1 MSRGQTSRIKLTVPR
16 IGATA
21 DEIAREVNR
30 LPLGF
35 CGFTFSR
42 AANQAAAS
50 INVWESITLDTVAGL
65 DTDNFLNT
73 AGTSATVNEGAE
85 GVYILSYAARASSGG
100 TGEFR
105 LLVDGVVIGI
115 TTLNSTQQFTFVSP
129 PLELKTGAVISWQ
142 YRTTNLTAQ
151 FVGRT
156 VTSDQ
161 TKVPHVSG
169 YRVGLLA

>member
-21 DEIAREVNR
+21 DEIVREVNR
-30 LPLGF
+30 LPFGF

-42 AANQAAAS
+42 AANQAAVA
-50 INVWESITLDTVAGL
+50 INTWESITMDAFAGL
-65 DTDNFLNT
+65 DTDKFLSP
-73 AGTSATVNEGAE
+73 AGTSAKVPEGCEGA
-85 GVYILSYAARASSGG
+85 YILSYAARASSGG

-105 LLVDGVVIGI
+105 LLVDGVVVGI
-115 TTLNSTQQFTFVSP
+115 TTLNSTQQFTYVSP
-129 PLELKTGAVISWQ
+129 PLELNSGAVISWQ